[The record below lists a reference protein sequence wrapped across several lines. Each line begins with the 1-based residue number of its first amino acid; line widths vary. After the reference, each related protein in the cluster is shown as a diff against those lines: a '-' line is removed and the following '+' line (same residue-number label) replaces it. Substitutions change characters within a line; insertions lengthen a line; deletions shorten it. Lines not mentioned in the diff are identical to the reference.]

1 MVCPEVKLHEKVLDV
16 LLLTTQ
22 GVQSKLSMSDKEVIV
37 GSQCGIAVLRG
48 ANVFAP
54 GVMAARSGQ
63 PKLR

>member
-1 MVCPEVKLHEKVLDV
+1 MACPEVKLHENVPDV

-22 GVQSKLSMSDKEVIV
+22 DLQSKLTMSDKEVIV
-37 GSQCGIAVLRG
+37 GSQCGTAVLRG

-63 PKLR
+63 VKLR